1 MSASLVGSEMCIRD
15 RHSTLMDASFVLLEA
30 MGIAGGTA
38 TKEHPASR
46 GRAPF
51 ASVWDTARWRAL
63 ARRLR
68 HLAAGRFDQ

>member
-1 MSASLVGSEMCIRD
+1 MASLSGKWRAHVEL
-15 RHSTLMDASFVLLEA
+15 HNKLMDASFVLLES